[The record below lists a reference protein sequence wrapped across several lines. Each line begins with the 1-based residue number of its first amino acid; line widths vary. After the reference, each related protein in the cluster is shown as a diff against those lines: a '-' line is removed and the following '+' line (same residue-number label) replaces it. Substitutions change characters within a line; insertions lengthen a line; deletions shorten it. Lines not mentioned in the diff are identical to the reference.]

1 MIIPTSTRAFL
12 KKVYRLLPINLQR
25 RIQFISG
32 CLRGDFRIV
41 QGSQESIEIE
51 LSDDLQTT
59 HLRSNYNFRTLERV
73 QSPALS
79 LFGEIDFFTR
89 AGIPYP
95 KRFEIRYR
103 GVELNWFVNSGVW
116 PPSLD
121 SYMLAAALVD
131 TWSQS
136 DSCFWEVGCGTGIIG
151 LHLLKLTSCR
161 EALLTDI
168 DPGAIE
174 HTRINAK
181 QLSLSNVILKVERF
195 PPTKRPNKTVDL
207 LVSIP
212 PYFPP
217 GFLDENEFQV
227 KTTDHL
233 SLNNAILD
241 TGLLYAKR
249 VVFGFSSVILEEI
262 MSRLQKLGSSGVE
275 WKILRKERLP
285 LAVGVINDIGRAN
298 PGVFT
303 QGRSEKF
310 DLWHDFYVCEF
321 KQAESLTQNH

>member
-1 MIIPTSTRAFL
+1 MVIPLSLRTFL
-12 KKVYRLLPINLQR
+12 KKAYSLLPINFQR
-25 RIQFISG
+25 RIRLLRG
-32 CLRGDFRIV
+32 KLRGDFRIV
-41 QGSQESIEIE
+41 QGSNKTIEIE
-51 LSDDLQTT
+51 VSDNLQTT
-59 HLRSNYNFRTLERV
+59 HIRSDYLGRTLERV

-79 LFGEIDFFTR
+79 LFGEIDSFIE

-95 KRFEIRYR
+95 NRFEIRYR

-121 SYMLAAALVD
+121 SYMLAATLVD
-131 TWSQS
+131 SWPRS

-161 EALLTDI
+161 EAFLSDI

-181 QLSLSNVILKVERF
+181 QLGLSNVVLKVDKF
-195 PPTKRPNKTVDL
+195 PSKKRPNKFFDL
-207 LVSIP
+207 FVSNP

-233 SLNNAILD
+233 SLNKAILD
-241 TGLLYAKR
+241 TGLLYAR
-249 VVFGFSSVILEEI
+249 RGRF
-262 MSRLQKLGSSGVE
+262 RLF
-275 WKILRKERLP
+275 ERH
-285 LAVGVINDIGRAN
+285 
-298 PGVFT
+298 
-303 QGRSEKF
+303 S
-310 DLWHDFYVCEF
+310 
-321 KQAESLTQNH
+321 